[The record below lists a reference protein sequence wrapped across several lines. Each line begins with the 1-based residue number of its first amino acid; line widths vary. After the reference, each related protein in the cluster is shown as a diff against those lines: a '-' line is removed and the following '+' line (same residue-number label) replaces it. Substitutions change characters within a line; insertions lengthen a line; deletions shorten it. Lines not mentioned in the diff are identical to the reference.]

1 MKRSIFKLLSCSII
15 LLFALSCKKNKGLA
29 GGFFD
34 GFPPGKFDVVWI
46 FDQNGTKDTL
56 SGEFSGPY
64 PVAGPIYGF
73 RRRPVLGENL
83 PGFALMPRSGER
95 INNIS
100 YYWYPHLIDAKI
112 VNSQV
117 DKNNLFISYNSGDTL
132 TGTINL
138 TRKQ

>member
-1 MKRSIFKLLSCSII
+1 MKQSIFKLLSCSLI
-15 LLFALSCKKNKGLA
+15 LLFALSCKKKKALA
-29 GGFFD
+29 GDLFN
-34 GFPPGKFDVVWI
+34 GFPPGKFDVIWI
-46 FDQNGTKDTL
+46 FDQNGIKDTL

-64 PVAGPIYGF
+64 PSAAINYIF
-73 RRRPVLGENL
+73 IRRPALGENRF
-83 PGFALMPRSGER
+83 GFSLNTRSGGK
-95 INNIS
+95 IDNVT
-100 YYWYPHLIDAKI
+100 YYWYPYSIDAKI

>member
-1 MKRSIFKLLSCSII
+1 MKQSIFKLLSCSLI
-15 LLFALSCKKNKGLA
+15 LLFALSCKKKKGWA

-34 GFPPGKFDVVWI
+34 GFPPGKFDAVWI

-64 PVAGPIYGF
+64 PIGTGYNFIHQLVPNELIGF
-73 RRRPVLGENL
+73 SLNS
-83 PGFALMPRSGER
+83 RSGGR
-95 INNIS
+95 IDNVT
-100 YYWYPHLIDAKI
+100 YYWYPHLINAKI

-117 DKNNLFISYNSGDTL
+117 NKNNMFISYNSGDTL

>member
-1 MKRSIFKLLSCSII
+1 MKQSIFKLLSCSII
-15 LLFALSCKKNKGLA
+15 LLFALSCKKKQK
-29 GGFFD
+29 GFFD

-64 PVAGPIYGF
+64 PVGTNYGF
-73 RRRPVLGENL
+73 RRQLALGENR
-83 PGFALMPRSGER
+83 PGFALDARLGDKIS
-95 INNIS
+95 NVS

-117 DKNNLFISYNSGDTL
+117 NKNNMFISYNSGDTL